1 MGTPLCHFEAIAHS
15 KVGLFPFLSC
25 PENQIIK
32 AEKAKIQNSPFLK
45 ANDFSRE
52 KMNSY

>member
-1 MGTPLCHFEAIAHS
+1 MGGRLCHFEAIAHS
-15 KVGLFPFLSC
+15 KVGLIPFFSC

-45 ANDFSRE
+45 ANDLCRE
-52 KMNSY
+52 KMNS